1 MRVEVRYAYVAS
13 LHPTISEKNLELLF
27 AAHVLKAKQ
36 FFFGKKIHQLSTITV
51 SPPESGP
58 SMEPTK

>member
-1 MRVEVRYAYVAS
+1 VENIHFLSFSMRVEVRYAYVAS

-36 FFFGKKIHQLSTITV
+36 FFFWQENTSTVHYHGI
-51 SPPESGP
+51 PP
-58 SMEPTK
+58 